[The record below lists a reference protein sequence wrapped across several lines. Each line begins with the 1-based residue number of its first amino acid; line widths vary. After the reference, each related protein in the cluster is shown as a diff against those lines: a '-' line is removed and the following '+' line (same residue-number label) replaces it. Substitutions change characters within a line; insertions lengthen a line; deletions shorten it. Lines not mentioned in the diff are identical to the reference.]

1 MIDRTEIFLV
11 RHAESMPSKEI
22 PEADWPLSPVGAWQA
37 QQLAHALKRWKM
49 DAIFSSP
56 YVRAQATVEPYAQ
69 VVGLSVRVIA
79 ALRERKLTED
89 RRDDWLALLQKSWSD
104 FSFTLPRCESS
115 ADCQQRMHACLAQ
128 LAADHRGQTL
138 LVCSHGN
145 AIALYLHGIDDAFG
159 FEAWAA
165 MRNPELFRITYEA
178 GRPLWHK
185 SFTLNVDTEQGGGG
199 DTLPRAPHP

>member
-1 MIDRTEIFLV
+1 MDRTAILLV

-22 PEADWPLSPVGAWQA
+22 LEADWPLSTVGVGQA
-37 QQLAHALKRWKM
+37 QQLANALKRLKI

-56 YVRAQATVEPYAQ
+56 YMRAKATVEPYAR
-69 VVGLSVRVIA
+69 VVGLDVCVTA

-89 RRDDWLALLQKSWSD
+89 SREDWLALLQKSWSD

-115 ADCQQRMHACLAQ
+115 AACQRRMHACLAQ
-128 LAADHRGQTL
+128 LVADHRGQTL

-145 AIALYLHGIDDAFG
+145 AIALYLHGIDGSFG

-165 MRNPELFRITYEA
+165 MRNPELFWITYDA
-178 GRPLWHK
+178 GRPFWHK
-185 SFTLNVDTEQGGGG
+185 SFTLNVGTERVDALDGYATG
-199 DTLPRAPHP
+199 AP

>member
-1 MIDRTEIFLV
+1 MMDRTEIFLV

-22 PEADWPLSPVGAWQA
+22 PEADWPLSPVGVWQA
-37 QQLAHALKRWKM
+37 QQLANALKRLRI

-56 YVRAQATVEPYAQ
+56 YARAQATVAPYAQ
-69 VVGLSVRVIA
+69 GVGLSVCVTA

-89 RRDDWLALLQKSWSD
+89 SRDDWLAILQKSWSD
-104 FSFTLPRCESS
+104 FSFTLPHCESS
-115 ADCQQRMHACLAQ
+115 ADCQRRMHACLAR

-145 AIALYLHGIDDAFG
+145 AIALYLHGVDDAFG

-165 MRNPELFRITYEA
+165 MRNPELFRITYDG
-178 GRPLWHK
+178 GRPFWHK
-185 SFTLNVDTEQGGGG
+185 SFTLHVDTEHMDALDGSSAG
-199 DTLPRAPHP
+199 AP

>member
-1 MIDRTEIFLV
+1 MMDKTEILLV

-22 PEADWPLSPVGAWQA
+22 SEADWPLSPVGVGQA
-37 QQLAHALKRWKM
+37 QQLANALKRLKI

-56 YVRAQATVEPYAQ
+56 YVRAKATVAPYAQ
-69 VVGLSVRVIA
+69 VVGLKVRVTA
-79 ALRERKLTED
+79 ALHERKLTEAS
-89 RRDDWLALLQKSWSD
+89 RDDWLAILQESWSD

-165 MRNPELFRITYEA
+165 MRNPELFRITYDA
-178 GRPLWHK
+178 GRPFWHK
-185 SFTLNVDTEQGGGG
+185 SFTLNVDTEHVDALDGYSAG
-199 DTLPRAPHP
+199 AP